1 MKAVTR
7 FAPSPTGYIHIGNVR
22 SAIYPYLLARQT
34 GGKMILRIEDTD
46 QARFVEGATE
56 LVEDTLKWLGL
67 DWDEGPIVGGPN
79 GPYFQ
84 TERREIYHEW
94 ARKLIAAGRAYA
106 DPTPSEKIEEYRAK
120 CTAEKVPFL
129 YRNFRPENTPEW
141 EPGMPLRFKAEPKE
155 YTWHDEVMGDMHT
168 GPEVLDDIIL
178 IKKDGLP
185 TYNFAHIVDDAEM
198 GVTHI
203 MRGVE
208 YLSSMPNYL
217 AIYEALGINHPKFV
231 SLPHILAPTGNKKLG
246 KRDGAKSV
254 TEYRD
259 DGVLAEAMLNYLA
272 CLGWNDGTEQEI
284 YTKDE
289 LISRFSLDRIQ
300 NSGARYD
307 ETKLLWVNGQ
317 WIRRIATENGETTT
331 KKGIDELYTR
341 TASFW
346 PESASSFSDDYKKSV
361 LSIIYDRL
369 KTLSD
374 LRTMTGYFFE
384 DPAIDAAMI
393 TGNKFLK
400 NFSADE
406 LRELLKVVIADLFAL
421 EDWNETTLQD
431 ILNSLLAKTGR
442 KPAELFSLI
451 RLSLSFA
458 PFSPA
463 LNLTLEVLGKENSLR
478 RLENVVTA
486 L

>member
-1 MKAVTR
+1 M
-7 FAPSPTGYIHIGNVR
+7 
-22 SAIYPYLLARQT
+22 
-34 GGKMILRIEDTD
+34 
-46 QARFVEGATE
+46 
-56 LVEDTLKWLGL
+56 
-67 DWDEGPIVGGPN
+67 
-79 GPYFQ
+79 
-84 TERREIYHEW
+84 
-94 ARKLIAAGRAYA
+94 
-106 DPTPSEKIEEYRAK
+106 
-120 CTAEKVPFL
+120 
-129 YRNFRPENTPEW
+129 
-141 EPGMPLRFKAEPKE
+141 
-155 YTWHDEVMGDMHT
+155 
-168 GPEVLDDIIL
+168 
-178 IKKDGLP
+178 
-185 TYNFAHIVDDAEM
+185 
-198 GVTHI
+198 
-203 MRGVE
+203 
-208 YLSSMPNYL
+208 SST
-217 AIYEALGINHPKFV
+217 
-231 SLPHILAPTGNKKLG
+231 TGNKKLG

-289 LISRFSLDRIQ
+289 LIEKFSLDRIQ

-317 WIRRIATENGETTT
+317 WIRRIATEDSETITE
-331 KKGIDELYTR
+331 KGINELYTR
-341 TASFW
+341 TAGFW
-346 PESASSFSDDYKKSV
+346 PESASSFSDNYKKSV

-406 LRELLKVVIADLFAL
+406 LRELLKVVIADLSTL
-421 EDWNETTLQD
+421 EDWNETALQD
-431 ILNSLLAKTGR
+431 ILNSLLTKTGR

-463 LNLTLEVLGKENSLR
+463 LNLTLEVLGKEISLR

>member
-1 MKAVTR
+1 MKAITR

-22 SAIYPYLLARQT
+22 SAIYPYLVAHQT
-34 GGKMILRIEDTD
+34 DGKMILRIEDTD
-46 QARFVEGATE
+46 RGRYVEGATE
-56 LVEDTLKWLGL
+56 LIEDTLKWLGL
-67 DWDEGPIVGGPN
+67 DWDEGPIIGGPN
-79 GPYFQ
+79 EPYFQ
-84 TERREIYHEW
+84 SERTEIYLAW
-94 ARKLIAAGRAYA
+94 AKKLLESGRAYA
-106 DPTPSEKIEEYRAK
+106 DPTPPEKIEEYRAK
-120 CTAEKVPFL
+120 CNAKKVPFL
-129 YRNFRPENTPEW
+129 YRNFRPENPPEW
-141 EPGMPLRFKAEPKE
+141 EPGMPIRFKAEPKE
-155 YTWHDEVMGDMHT
+155 YSWHDEVMGDMHT

-178 IKKDGLP
+178 IKADGYP

-198 GVTHI
+198 NITHV

-208 YLSSMPNYL
+208 YLSSTPNYL
-217 AIYEALGINHPKFV
+217 ALYEALGLVRPKLV

-289 LISRFSLDRIQ
+289 LIEKFSVERIQ

-307 ETKLLWVNGQ
+307 ETKLLWMNGQ
-317 WIRRIATENGETTT
+317 WIRKIFAEQGARA
-331 KKGIDELYTR
+331 LYDR
-341 TASFW
+341 TVNFW
-346 PESASSFSDDYKKSV
+346 PEEAADYPEEYRVKV

-374 LRTMTGYFFE
+374 LREMTGYFFK
-384 DPAIDAAMI
+384 DPEIDMKMVLE
-393 TGNKFLK
+393 NKFLK
-400 NFSADE
+400 KMSEAE
-406 LRELLKVVIADLFAL
+406 IEELLKKVISKLAEVPEWNAEKLQEAL
-421 EDWNETTLQD
+421 NALLSETG
-431 ILNSLLAKTGR
+431 K

-451 RLSLSFA
+451 RIAISFA

-463 LNLTLEVLGKENSLR
+463 LNLTMETLGKETSLA
-478 RLENVVTA
+478 RLNAVA
-486 L
+486 RSI

>member
-1 MKAVTR
+1 MKAITR

-22 SAIYPYLLARQT
+22 SAIYPYLVAHQT
-34 GGKMILRIEDTD
+34 DGKMILRIEDTD
-46 QARFVEGATE
+46 RERYVEGATE
-56 LVEDTLKWLGL
+56 LIEDTLKWLGL

-79 GPYFQ
+79 EPYFQ
-84 TERREIYHEW
+84 SERKDLYLEW
-94 ARKLIAAGRAYA
+94 AQKLIAAGRAYA
-106 DPTPSEKIEEYRAK
+106 DPTPSEKIDEYRAK
-120 CTAEKVPFL
+120 CSAEKRPFL
-129 YRNFRPENTPEW
+129 YRNFRPENPPQW
-141 EPGMPLRFKAEPKE
+141 EPGMPIRFKTIPKE
-155 YTWHDEVMGDMHT
+155 YEWHDEVMGDMHT

-178 IKKDGLP
+178 IKRDGYP

-198 GVTHI
+198 NITHV

-208 YLSSMPNYL
+208 YLSSTPNYL
-217 AIYEALGINHPKFV
+217 ALYEALGLVRPKLV

-284 YTKDE
+284 YTKEE
-289 LISRFSLDRIQ
+289 LIEKFSLDRIQ

-317 WIRRIATENGETTT
+317 WIRRIFDTQGARA
-331 KKGIDELYTR
+331 LYDR
-341 TASFW
+341 TVNFW
-346 PESASSFSDDYKKSV
+346 PEAAANFSEDYRIKV

-374 LRTMTGYFFE
+374 LKTMTGYFFE
-384 DPAIDAAMI
+384 EPKLDTKMI
-393 TGNKFLK
+393 TENKFLK
-400 NFSADE
+400 KMSEAEIED
-406 LRELLKVVIADLFAL
+406 LLKKAIAAL
-421 EDWNETTLQD
+421 SDIQDWNAESLQET
-431 ILNSLLAKTGR
+431 LNNLLAETGK

-451 RLSLSFA
+451 RISLSFA

-463 LNLTLEVLGKENSLR
+463 LNLTMEVLGRETSLA
-478 RLENVVTA
+478 RLNKVA
-486 L
+486 RSI

>member
-1 MKAVTR
+1 MEIITR

-22 SAIYPYLLARQT
+22 SAIYPYLLAKQNN
-34 GGKMILRIEDTD
+34 GKMILRIEDTD
-46 QARFVEGATE
+46 RARYVEGATE
-56 LVEDTLKWLGL
+56 LIEDTLEWLGL
-67 DWDEGPIVGGPN
+67 NWDEGPIVGGPH

-84 TERREIYHEW
+84 SERMEIYHKW
-94 ARKLIAAGRAYA
+94 ARKLVESGRAYA
-106 DPTPSEKIEEYRAK
+106 DPTPPEQIAQYREK
-120 CTAEKVPFL
+120 CNQEKVPFL

-141 EPGMPLRFKAEPKE
+141 KPGIPLRFKAEPKS
-155 YTWHDEVMGDMHT
+155 YTWHDEVMGDMHA

-178 IKKDGLP
+178 IKKDGYP
-185 TYNFAHIVDDAEM
+185 TYNFAHIVDDVEM
-198 GVTHI
+198 GVTHV

-208 YLSSMPNYL
+208 YLSSTPNYL
-217 AIYEALGINHPKFV
+217 ALYEALHLAQPKLV
-231 SLPHILAPTGNKKLG
+231 SLPHILAPQGNKKLG

-289 LISRFSLDRIQ
+289 LIKNFSLDSIQ

-307 ETKLLWVNGQ
+307 ETKLLWLNGQ
-317 WIRRIATENGETTT
+317 WIRRIFTEQGAEALYARTTN
-331 KKGIDELYTR
+331 
-341 TASFW
+341 FW
-346 PESASSFSDDYKKSV
+346 PEIANDFSDEYKIKV

-374 LRTMTGYFFE
+374 LREMTTYFFE
-384 DPAIDAAMI
+384 DPRIDIDMLVN
-393 TGNKFLK
+393 NKFVKKLSEAEIEELFKLTIAKLTDLK
-400 NFSADE
+400 EWNADNIQII
-406 LRELLKVVIADLFAL
+406 LNELLT
-421 EDWNETTLQD
+421 ETG
-431 ILNSLLAKTGR
+431 K

-451 RLSLSFA
+451 RIAISFA

-463 LNLTLEVLGKENSLR
+463 LNLTMDVLGRDITLA
-478 RLENVVTA
+478 RLNAVA
-486 L
+486 RSI